1 VVQKIRVYGDPVL
14 REKAKAVG
22 TTDAE
27 VRRLAADLLDTLAS
41 ADGVGLAA
49 PQIGDSRRVIA
60 IHPPPDADT
69 GDRPAPRVLVNPEIT
84 ERGGGDESAE
94 EGCLS
99 IPGVYEIVKR
109 PLRVRWRARDLDGRE
124 VDESAEGIVAR
135 ILQHEI
141 DHLDGVLF
149 VDRVGPLRRALL
161 KKRLRAFLD

>member
-1 VVQKIRVYGDPVL
+1 MVQKIRLYGDPVL
-14 REKAKAVG
+14 REKAEAVG
-22 TTDAE
+22 AVDDD
-27 VRRLAADLLDTLAS
+27 VRRLAADLLETMAS

-49 PQIGDSRRVIA
+49 PQIGVSRRVIA
-60 IHPPPDADT
+60 IHPPADET
-69 GDRPAPRVLVNPEIT
+69 TNERPAPRIILDPEIA
-84 ERGGGDESAE
+84 EKAGEQEAAE

-99 IPGVYEIVKR
+99 IPGIYEVVKR
-109 PLRVRWRARDLDGRE
+109 ASRIRVRGRDLEGRVWE
-124 VDESAEGIVAR
+124 ETVEGIVAR